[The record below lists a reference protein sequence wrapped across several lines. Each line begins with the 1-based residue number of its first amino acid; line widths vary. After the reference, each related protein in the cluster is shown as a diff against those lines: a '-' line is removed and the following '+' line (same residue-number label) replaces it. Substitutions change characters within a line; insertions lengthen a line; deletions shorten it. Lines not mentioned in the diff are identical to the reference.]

1 MTDQVAVK
9 PRRGRDAT
17 TAAILDAAE
26 ELFSLRGYMAVTVRD
41 IAEHA
46 GISHPL
52 VHQYVGSK
60 ADVLRAV
67 VARNENLLA
76 SAAPDN
82 LDLLESTRL
91 ILRNGLEQRGRA
103 HARLLMRSA
112 LDDVPYE
119 RSTGRF
125 AAIERLIV
133 LAEQAAAAASSAER
147 AEKDLDPRLVVACV
161 GSLFLGW
168 VSGEPW
174 MRPAAGLTDMDDA
187 ELADGLERVLLSV
200 LSDHVPGVASEGASS
215 TEIEGLKA
223 ELAAIRDELAAVRG
237 LLTPDD
243 PSGAVPP
250 GAQMDQSLTG
260 R

>member
-1 MTDQVAVK
+1 MTDKAAVK
-9 PRRGRDAT
+9 RRRGRDAT

-26 ELFSLRGYMAVTVRD
+26 ELFSVRGYAAVTVRD

-67 VARNENLLA
+67 LARNESLLV

-82 LDLLESTRL
+82 PDLLESTRL
-91 ILRNGLEQRGRA
+91 ILRNGLEQSGRA

-119 RSTGRF
+119 RSAGRF
-125 AAIERLIV
+125 AAIERLIM
-133 LAEQAAAAASSAER
+133 LAQRVAAAASPTER

-168 VSGEPW
+168 VSGESW
-174 MRPAAGLTDMDDA
+174 MRPAAGLADMDDA
-187 ELADGLERVLLSV
+187 ELANGLERVLLGI
-200 LSDHVPGVASEGASS
+200 LKDHVPGAGHEVGPATGSAELS
-215 TEIEGLKA
+215 A
-223 ELAAIRDELAAVRG
+223 ELAAIRHEMRAIRAILSTDE
-237 LLTPDD
+237 
-243 PSGAVPP
+243 
-250 GAQMDQSLTG
+250 QTG
-260 R
+260 